1 MLASSDWVNTEVL
14 DDAPVDESSDGLTM
28 EQIQLLLQNADMV
41 KERERDV
48 MSVSKSI
55 VELNSLFKDLA
66 SMVVDQGTVLDRI
79 DYNVEQATLRVKS
92 ALTSVQRA
100 EKYQRGD
107 RKMYCIV
114 ILSISIIVLLILLII
129 VKT

>member
-1 MLASSDWVNTEVL
+1 
-14 DDAPVDESSDGLTM
+14 M

-66 SMVVDQGTVLDRI
+66 SMIVDQVHFQLF
-79 DYNVEQATLRVKS
+79 
-92 ALTSVQRA
+92 
-100 EKYQRGD
+100 
-107 RKMYCIV
+107 
-114 ILSISIIVLLILLII
+114 
-129 VKT
+129 

>member
-1 MLASSDWVNTEVL
+1 MFV
-14 DDAPVDESSDGLTM
+14 GLTM

-66 SMVVDQGTVLDRI
+66 SMVVDQVSFLSQNSRAYI
-79 DYNVEQATLRVKS
+79 V
-92 ALTSVQRA
+92 TSLC
-100 EKYQRGD
+100 D
-107 RKMYCIV
+107 IF
-114 ILSISIIVLLILLII
+114 
-129 VKT
+129 

>member
-1 MLASSDWVNTEVL
+1 
-14 DDAPVDESSDGLTM
+14 M

-66 SMVVDQGTVLDRI
+66 SMVVDQVLEI
-79 DYNVEQATLRVKS
+79 N
-92 ALTSVQRA
+92 
-100 EKYQRGD
+100 
-107 RKMYCIV
+107 
-114 ILSISIIVLLILLII
+114 
-129 VKT
+129 